1 MPKAAAAKV
10 QDRFK
15 SPEELEAEAD
25 ALISGGPGPNDEL
38 DSPENPNPPDSPDNT
53 SAPEPKGKKEADPAP
68 AGNQPALGD
77 TVQRLS
83 EAQRRMHEAI
93 TQANEMRAQNA
104 QLTQSVQTLQTQ
116 LTTLQQEMATLRAQ
130 PAPSPSDSPGLATVL
145 ADIDG
150 LTENYPSIAT
160 PLKAAIQA
168 LQRQNDALTAQLN
181 AVRTDLG
188 KTGQE
193 LRATREHI
201 DDTIVENKFAPV
213 LRAHNDAYELVVSPK
228 FQAWIRTRPTVDF
241 LAIYGDPNRNNAG
254 GDTDTVI
261 AILDA
266 YKQSIGQARSVAD
279 AERDTTPRL
288 RGGEGRG
295 PANPN
300 TPKGKMWTRAEIA
313 ALDHRDYTPEKWAE
327 IEADFTSAPA
337 EGRMLD

>member
-1 MPKAAAAKV
+1 MPKAAAV
-10 QDRFK
+10 TQDRFK

-38 DSPENPNPPDSPDNT
+38 DSPGNPNPADSPGNNQD
-53 SAPEPKGKKEADPAP
+53 PEPKGKKEAEPAP

-116 LTTLQQEMATLRAQ
+116 LTTLQQEMATLRTQ
-130 PAPSPSDSPGLATVL
+130 PAPSNSDSPAMATVL
-145 ADIDG
+145 ADIDE
-150 LTENYPSIAT
+150 LTANYPSIAG

-168 LQRQNDALTAQLN
+168 MQAENKALSSQLSVLR
-181 AVRTDLG
+181 ADLG

-201 DDTIVENKFAPV
+201 DDTIVENQFAPV
-213 LRAHNDAYELVVSPK
+213 LKAHSDAYEVVADKK
-228 FQAWIRTRPTVDF
+228 FQAWIRTRPTADF
-241 LAIYGDPNRNNAG
+241 LAIYGDPNRGGAG

-261 AILDA
+261 DILDA

-295 PANPN
+295 PTNS
-300 TPKGKMWTRAEIA
+300 TKPKGKMWTRAEIA
-313 ALDHRDYTPEKWAE
+313 ALDHREYTPEKWAE
-327 IEADFTSAPA
+327 IEADFTRAPA

>member
-1 MPKAAAAKV
+1 MPKAAAAKA

-25 ALISGGPGPNDEL
+25 ALMGAGPGPDDEL
-38 DSPENPNPPDSPDNT
+38 DSPGNPNPPDSPTDKT
-53 SAPEPKGKKEADPAP
+53 PAPDKGKKEAEPAP
-68 AGNQPALGD
+68 AASPSLGD

-83 EAQRRMHEAI
+83 ETQRRMHEAI
-93 TQANEMRAQNA
+93 TQANEMRGHNA
-104 QLTQSVQTLQTQ
+104 QLTQTVQTLQTQ
-116 LTTLQQEMATLRAQ
+116 LTTLQQEIATLRAQ
-130 PAPSPSDSPGLATVL
+130 PAPKNSDSPGLATVMS
-145 ADIDG
+145 DIDA
-150 LTENYPSIAT
+150 LSENYPSIAT

-181 AVRTDLG
+181 TVRADLG

-201 DDTIVENKFAPV
+201 DDTIVETQFAPV
-213 LRAHNDAYELVVSPK
+213 LRAHKDAYTLVADAK
-228 FQAWIRTRPTVDF
+228 FQAWIRTRPTADF
-241 LAIYGDPNRNNAG
+241 LAIYGDPNRDGAG
-254 GDTDTVI
+254 GDTETVI
-261 AILDA
+261 DILDA

-288 RGGEGRG
+288 RGGGGRG

-300 TPKGKMWTRAEIA
+300 KPKGKMWTRAEIL
-313 ALDHRDYTPEKWAE
+313 ALDHRQYSPEEWEK

-337 EGRMLD
+337 EGRIID